1 MPLIRLNQ
9 IEFSIGTQMLL
20 DKVSLTLEKGDRLG
34 LLGRNGAGKS
44 TLLRILSGELLPE
57 DGERWVNPNIQV
69 TRLEQALPDNLDLT
83 TYEYVATGL
92 ADVGALLSRF
102 HSLAADGS
110 AEALKELSTIQ
121 DQLEHADGWS
131 LDQRIARILDQLDLT
146 ATETLSTLS
155 GGWRRRV
162 ALARALVS
170 EPDVLL
176 LDEPTNHLDI
186 PSIDWLEQQVQQFG
200 GAIVLITHDRRFLQR
215 ACTHIGELDRG
226 HLALWECDYERF
238 LFLRD
243 QQAASEQRADAL
255 FDKKLA
261 QEETWIRQG
270 IKARRTRNEGRVR
283 ALESMRE
290 ERSQRRAAQGK
301 GQFRIEEAARSGK
314 RVVELE
320 QVSFSYEEDK
330 IVDNFSTIIQ
340 RGDRIGIVGGNGV
353 GKSTLIKLLLGELSP
368 NEGTV
373 SIGTKLEVAYSDQLR
388 GELDPEKDLIDNICG
403 GQQFIEING
412 QRRHAI
418 SYLSDFLF
426 TPERIRT
433 PVKALSGGEVNRAIL
448 ARLFTRPANLLVL
461 DEPTNDLDI
470 ETLELLEEILLDF
483 KGTVLLVS
491 HDRHFM
497 DSVVTSLLVMPGSGQ
512 IEEQAGSYSDWEA
525 RGGQIAESS
534 LIKTFP
540 EPNAV
545 DQARQSLQPTQTVPT
560 AATEK
565 KRKLSYQGAT
575 RVEGLPAEIEAL
587 EQQHA
592 ALLAAIS
599 APGFYEQTARTGGHD
614 VDHCHRIRAGARSRT
629 RTAGRA
635 GGLTTQRTADTAFT
649 TPIHIAGVEPGN
661 IDAGRVQHVD
671 RFFVSQALS
680 LLNTQTQ
687 KRKHAM
693 LFANK
698 GKVSICLSDQGV
710 TEIASQAIYPL
721 ANLSQLR
728 FPLTA

>member
-1 MPLIRLNQ
+1 VPLIRLNQ
-9 IEFSIGTQMLL
+9 IEYSIGTQMLL

-57 DGERWVNPNIQV
+57 DGERWVDPNIQV

-83 TYEYVATGL
+83 AYEYVATGL
-92 ADVGALLSRF
+92 ADVGALLSRY

-110 AEALKELSTIQ
+110 TEALKALSTIQ

-131 LDQRIARILDQLDLT
+131 LDQRIARTLDQLDLT
-146 ATETLSTLS
+146 ATDPLSVLS
-155 GGWRRRV
+155 GGWRRRA

-243 QQAASEQRADAL
+243 QQAAAEQRADAL

-283 ALESMRE
+283 ALETMRE

-314 RVVELE
+314 RVAELE
-320 QVSFSYEEDK
+320 QVSFRYEEEM

-353 GKSTLIKLLLGELSP
+353 GKSTLIKLLLGKLSP
-368 NEGTV
+368 EEGTV

-448 ARLFTRPANLLVL
+448 ARLFTRAANLLVL

-470 ETLELLEEILLDF
+470 ETLELLEEILLEF

-497 DSVVTSLLVMPGSGQ
+497 DSVVTSLLVMPGGGK

-525 RGGQIAESS
+525 RGGRIAESS
-534 LIKTFP
+534 LTKHSPSQTP
-540 EPNAV
+540 SNGSDNPV
-545 DQARQSLQPTQTVPT
+545 KPTQTVSIV
-560 AATEK
+560 ATEK
-565 KRKLSYQGAT
+565 KRKLSYQEQ
-575 RVEGLPAEIEAL
+575 RELEGLPAAIEAL

-592 ALLAAIS
+592 ALLATIS
-599 APGFYEQTARTGGHD
+599 APGFYEQTPEHVAT
-614 VDHCHRIRAGARSRT
+614 T
-629 RTAGRA
+629 
-635 GGLTTQRTADTAFT
+635 LTTVT
-649 TPIHIAGVEPGN
+649 E
-661 IDAGRVQHVD
+661 
-671 RFFVSQALS
+671 SEQALD
-680 LLNTQTQ
+680 
-687 KRKHAM
+687 HA
-693 LFANK
+693 LERLVALE
-698 GKVSICLSDQGV
+698 G
-710 TEIASQAIYPL
+710 
-721 ANLSQLR
+721 
-728 FPLTA
+728 

>member
-9 IEFSIGTQMLL
+9 IEFSIGTQRLL

-57 DGERWVNPNIQV
+57 DGERWVDPNIQV
-69 TRLEQALPDNLDLT
+69 TRLEQALPDNLELT

-92 ADVGALLSRF
+92 ADVGALLSRY

-110 AEALKELSTIQ
+110 AEALKALSTIQ
-121 DQLEHADGWS
+121 EQLEHADGWS

-146 ATETLSTLS
+146 ATEPLSTLS

-243 QQAASEQRADAL
+243 QQAAAEQRADAL

-320 QVSFSYEEDK
+320 QVSFSYEEEM

-448 ARLFTRPANLLVL
+448 ARLFTRAANLLVL

-497 DSVVTSLLVMPGSGQ
+497 DSVVTSLLVMPGGGQ

-534 LIKTFP
+534 LTKHSQSQTP
-540 EPNAV
+540 STEPDNPV
-545 DQARQSLQPTQTVPT
+545 KPTQTVT
-560 AATEK
+560 IAATEK
-565 KRKLSYQGAT
+565 KRKLSYQEQ
-575 RVEGLPAEIEAL
+575 RELKGLPAEIEAL
-587 EQQHA
+587 EQHHA
-592 ALLAAIS
+592 ALLATIS
-599 APGFYEQTARTGGHD
+599 APGFYEQTPEQVAT
-614 VDHCHRIRAGARSRT
+614 T
-629 RTAGRA
+629 
-635 GGLTTQRTADTAFT
+635 LTTVT
-649 TPIHIAGVEPGN
+649 E
-661 IDAGRVQHVD
+661 
-671 RFFVSQALS
+671 SEQALD
-680 LLNTQTQ
+680 
-687 KRKHAM
+687 HA
-693 LFANK
+693 LERLVALE
-698 GKVSICLSDQGV
+698 G
-710 TEIASQAIYPL
+710 
-721 ANLSQLR
+721 
-728 FPLTA
+728 

>member
-1 MPLIRLNQ
+1 VPLIRLNQ

-57 DGERWVNPNIQV
+57 DGERWVDPNIQV

-146 ATETLSTLS
+146 ATEALSTLS

-243 QQAASEQRADAL
+243 QQAAAEQRADAL

-320 QVSFSYEEDK
+320 QVSFSYEEEK

-448 ARLFTRPANLLVL
+448 ARLFTRAANLLVL

-534 LIKTFP
+534 LTKHSPSQTP
-540 EPNAV
+540 STEPDNPV
-545 DQARQSLQPTQTVPT
+545 KPTQTVTT

-565 KRKLSYQGAT
+565 KRKLSYQEQ
-575 RVEGLPAEIEAL
+575 RELKGLPAEIEAL

-599 APGFYEQTARTGGHD
+599 APGFYEQTPEQVAT
-614 VDHCHRIRAGARSRT
+614 T
-629 RTAGRA
+629 
-635 GGLTTQRTADTAFT
+635 LTTVT
-649 TPIHIAGVEPGN
+649 E
-661 IDAGRVQHVD
+661 
-671 RFFVSQALS
+671 SEQALD
-680 LLNTQTQ
+680 
-687 KRKHAM
+687 HA
-693 LFANK
+693 LERLVALE
-698 GKVSICLSDQGV
+698 G
-710 TEIASQAIYPL
+710 
-721 ANLSQLR
+721 
-728 FPLTA
+728 

>member
-243 QQAASEQRADAL
+243 QQAAAEQRADAL

-388 GELDPEKDLIDNICG
+388 GELNPEKDLIDNICG

-534 LIKTFP
+534 LSKHSPSQTP
-540 EPNAV
+540 STKP
-545 DQARQSLQPTQTVPT
+545 DSSLQPTQTVPT

-565 KRKLSYQGAT
+565 KRKLSYQEQ
-575 RVEGLPAEIEAL
+575 RELKGLPAEIEAL

-599 APGFYEQTARTGGHD
+599 APGFYEQTPEQVAT
-614 VDHCHRIRAGARSRT
+614 T
-629 RTAGRA
+629 
-635 GGLTTQRTADTAFT
+635 LTTVT
-649 TPIHIAGVEPGN
+649 E
-661 IDAGRVQHVD
+661 
-671 RFFVSQALS
+671 SEQALD
-680 LLNTQTQ
+680 
-687 KRKHAM
+687 HA
-693 LFANK
+693 LERLVALE
-698 GKVSICLSDQGV
+698 G
-710 TEIASQAIYPL
+710 
-721 ANLSQLR
+721 
-728 FPLTA
+728 

>member
-1 MPLIRLNQ
+1 VPLIRLNQ
-9 IEFSIGTQMLL
+9 IEYSIGTQMLL

-57 DGERWVNPNIQV
+57 DGERWVDPNIQV

-92 ADVGALLSRF
+92 ADVGALLSRY

-110 AEALKELSTIQ
+110 TEALKALSTIQ

-131 LDQRIARILDQLDLT
+131 LDQRIARTLDQLDLT
-146 ATETLSTLS
+146 ATDPLSVLS
-155 GGWRRRV
+155 GGWRRRA

-243 QQAASEQRADAL
+243 QQAAAEQRADAL

-283 ALESMRE
+283 ALETMRE

-314 RVVELE
+314 RVAELE
-320 QVSFSYEEDK
+320 QVSFRYEEEM

-353 GKSTLIKLLLGELSP
+353 GKSTLIKLLLGKLSP
-368 NEGTV
+368 EEGTV

-448 ARLFTRPANLLVL
+448 ARLFTRAANLLVL

-470 ETLELLEEILLDF
+470 ETLELLEEILLEF

-497 DSVVTSLLVMPGSGQ
+497 DSVVTSLLVMPGGGK

-525 RGGQIAESS
+525 RGGRIAESS
-534 LIKTFP
+534 LTKHSPSQTP
-540 EPNAV
+540 SNRSDNPV
-545 DQARQSLQPTQTVPT
+545 KPTQTVSIV
-560 AATEK
+560 ATEK
-565 KRKLSYQGAT
+565 KRKLSYQEQ
-575 RVEGLPAEIEAL
+575 RELEGLPAAIEAL

-592 ALLAAIS
+592 ALLATIS
-599 APGFYEQTARTGGHD
+599 APGFYEQTPEHVAT
-614 VDHCHRIRAGARSRT
+614 T
-629 RTAGRA
+629 
-635 GGLTTQRTADTAFT
+635 LTTVT
-649 TPIHIAGVEPGN
+649 E
-661 IDAGRVQHVD
+661 
-671 RFFVSQALS
+671 SEQALD
-680 LLNTQTQ
+680 
-687 KRKHAM
+687 HA
-693 LFANK
+693 LERLVALE
-698 GKVSICLSDQGV
+698 G
-710 TEIASQAIYPL
+710 
-721 ANLSQLR
+721 
-728 FPLTA
+728 

>member
-388 GELDPEKDLIDNICG
+388 GELNPEKDLIDNICG

-534 LIKTFP
+534 LSKHSPSQTP
-540 EPNAV
+540 STKP
-545 DQARQSLQPTQTVPT
+545 DSSLQPTQTVPT

-565 KRKLSYQGAT
+565 KRKLSYQEQ
-575 RVEGLPAEIEAL
+575 RELKGLPAEIEAL

-599 APGFYEQTARTGGHD
+599 APGFYEQTPEQVAT
-614 VDHCHRIRAGARSRT
+614 T
-629 RTAGRA
+629 
-635 GGLTTQRTADTAFT
+635 LTTVT
-649 TPIHIAGVEPGN
+649 E
-661 IDAGRVQHVD
+661 
-671 RFFVSQALS
+671 SEQALD
-680 LLNTQTQ
+680 
-687 KRKHAM
+687 HA
-693 LFANK
+693 LERLVALE
-698 GKVSICLSDQGV
+698 G
-710 TEIASQAIYPL
+710 
-721 ANLSQLR
+721 
-728 FPLTA
+728 

>member
-1 MPLIRLNQ
+1 VPLIRLNQ

-20 DKVSLTLEKGDRLG
+20 DKVSLSLEKGDRLG

-57 DGERWVNPNIQV
+57 DGERWVDPNIQV

-92 ADVGALLSRF
+92 AEVGALLSRY

-110 AEALKELSTIQ
+110 ADALNQLSDIQ
-121 DQLEHADGWS
+121 EQLEHADGWS
-131 LDQRIARILDQLDLT
+131 LDQRIARVLDQLDLT
-146 ATETLSTLS
+146 ATDPLSVLS

-243 QQAASEQRADAL
+243 QQAAAEQRADAL

-283 ALESMRE
+283 ALESMRD

-301 GQFRIEEAARSGK
+301 GQFRLEEAARSGK

-320 QVSFSYEEDK
+320 QVSFRYGEET

-368 NEGTV
+368 NEGQV
-373 SIGTKLEVAYSDQLR
+373 SLGTKLEVAYSDQLR
-388 GELDPEKDLIDNICG
+388 GELDPEKDLIDNVCG

-433 PVKALSGGEVNRAIL
+433 PVKALSGGEINRAIL
-448 ARLFTRPANLLVL
+448 ARLFTRAANLLVL

-497 DSVVTSLLVMPGSGQ
+497 DRVVTSLLVMPGGGN
-512 IEEQAGSYSDWEA
+512 IEDQAGSYSDWEA
-525 RGGQIAESS
+525 RGGQISGSS
-534 LIKTFP
+534 LIKK
-540 EPNAV
+540 
-545 DQARQSLQPTQTVPT
+545 SPTQAPLSEPDAQVAAQKSTGTVSG
-560 AATEK
+560 K
-565 KRKLSYQGAT
+565 QRKLSYQEQ
-575 RVEGLPAEIEAL
+575 RELKGLPAQIEAL

-592 ALLAAIS
+592 ALLITIS
-599 APGFYEQTARTGGHD
+599 APDFYDQTPEQVAMT
-614 VDHCHRIRAGARSRT
+614 
-629 RTAGRA
+629 
-635 GGLTTQRTADTAFT
+635 LTTVT
-649 TPIHIAGVEPGN
+649 E
-661 IDAGRVQHVD
+661 
-671 RFFVSQALS
+671 SEQALD
-680 LLNTQTQ
+680 
-687 KRKHAM
+687 HA
-693 LFANK
+693 LER
-698 GKVSICLSDQGV
+698 LV
-710 TEIASQAIYPL
+710 TLEG
-721 ANLSQLR
+721 
-728 FPLTA
+728 